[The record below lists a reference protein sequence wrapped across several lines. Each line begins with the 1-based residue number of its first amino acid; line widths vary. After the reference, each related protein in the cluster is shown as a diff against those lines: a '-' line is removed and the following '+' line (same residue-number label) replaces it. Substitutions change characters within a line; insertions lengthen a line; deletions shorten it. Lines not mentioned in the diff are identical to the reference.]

1 MQREATQSGSLI
13 VGRFK
18 TTWAWLGC
26 AILLAGCEG
35 STTMTHT
42 FHNRS
47 EDSLVLK
54 ALFDSLPWY
63 DTATVVL
70 PPGQMHTLY
79 TYDMLGKCN
88 ECFGLYSP
96 TLWIDTI
103 EVEGRC
109 GPLIPP
115 QKTSIGPARLPRAA
129 VGSGS
134 TTRSASRTKT
144 SNRAW
149 RYARGT

>member
-1 MQREATQSGSLI
+1 MTCSG
-13 VGRFK
+13 VGKRSEICTMLSK
-18 TTWAWLGC
+18 ALRLMLC
-26 AILLAGCEG
+26 LPLALLAGCEG

-96 TLWIDTI
+96 TIWIDTI
-103 EVEGRC
+103 EVEGKVWAID
-109 GPLIPP
+109 PAAED
-115 QKTSIGPARLPRAA
+115 QHWTSEITEG
-129 VGSGS
+129 
-134 TTRSASRTKT
+134 RSWIRFDHTLSLTDQDFE
-144 SNRAW
+144 
-149 RYARGT
+149 